1 MSNEN
6 EKVTETLEVVD
17 TSTLDSITRSEIDS
31 QVSTAKK
38 YPRTLSTVKQSMLS
52 FATLDVETASGC
64 FYTLPGRKGGD
75 GKPIQGP
82 SVRMA
87 EIALSCYQNLR
98 AGARVISDDGK
109 QITAQGVCHDLQNN
123 VCVSVEVKRRVTTK
137 DGRRYSD
144 DMVVMTGNA
153 ACSIALRNSVFRVV
167 PLALVKPVYEAAKRT
182 AIGDAKTLVQRRAD
196 AMALFAK
203 MGVDKERIL
212 HTLDV
217 RAIEDITLEHLETL
231 IGYYTAIK
239 DGDTSVDEAFP
250 ALGAAEAGNDDRPL
264 SERIKSKKTDAKA
277 TEQKQETTAT
287 KAKDESVKEPAP
299 KADATEEKKEEA
311 APTVNR
317 EQLIASMQDAMLD
330 HRVTE
335 SKLFTY
341 AKNVPGMV
349 HDGAAS
355 VWEITTESLVKL
367 EKAIPALGTK
377 KGQS

>member
-31 QVSTAKK
+31 QISTAKK

-196 AMALFAK
+196 AMALFSK

-217 RAIEDITLEHLETL
+217 RAVEDITLEHLETM

-239 DGDTSVDEAFP
+239 DGDSSVDEAFP
-250 ALGAAEAGNDDRPL
+250 AVGAAEAANDDRPL
-264 SERIKSKKTDAKA
+264 SERIKSKKTDPKA

-287 KAKDESVKEPAP
+287 KAKDEPAKEPTP
-299 KADATEEKKEEA
+299 KAESIEEKKEEA

-317 EQLIASMQDAMLD
+317 EELIARMQDAMLD

-335 SKLFTY
+335 SKLFDY
-341 AKNVPGMV
+341 AKKVPGLV
-349 HDGAAS
+349 HEGAAS
-355 VWEITTESLVKL
+355 VWEIATDSLVKL

-377 KGQS
+377 KG